1 MVALDVC
8 LLINRAASTLAVAG
22 PANSDICARV
32 GSHTRLLCKLLVRMS
47 VSAYLA
53 SCRSGCIGFRGC
65 VGSHPRLLYKLLVR
79 MSRVSVP
86 CKLLVRL
93 YGSHGRVGSHTRLF
107 CKLLVRVYR
116 ASRCGQPP
124 AASCKLLVVLACLAS
139 CWSECPV
146 SAGLASCRS
155 ACTGSRGRVG
165 SHTRLLCKL

>member
-32 GSHTRLLCKLLVRMS
+32 DSHT
-47 VSAYLA
+47 
-53 SCRSGCIGFRGC
+53 
-65 VGSHPRLLYKLLVR
+65 RLLYKLLVR

-93 YGSHGRVGSHTRLF
+93 YGFHGRVGSHTRLF
-107 CKLLVRVYR
+107 FKLLVRVYR

-155 ACTGSRGRVG
+155 ACMVSRGCVS
-165 SHTRLLCKL
+165 SHPRLSCKL